1 MKKILVILLLFP
13 CLIGWGQEYRTLLKS
28 GGKILIFNNTILSS
42 DTITPPVGTTIA
54 CDSIV
59 PCDAIIPCDAVYTS
73 YINSLRIN
81 RNNYLDDYYK
91 HEETLIV

>member
-1 MKKILVILLLFP
+1 MKKLLIILAFLPLF
-13 CLIGWGQEYRTLLKS
+13 GWGQAKS
-28 GGKILIFNNTILSS
+28 CLSKNGGILIFNNTILSS

-73 YINSLRIN
+73 SINSLRIN
-81 RNNYLDDYYK
+81 RNNYLDDFYK